1 MENITEFIRQLNGIV
16 SGPILL
22 PLLAGAGLF
31 LTIGL
36 RLTTLRR
43 IPYAFRMLWD
53 GRKKTDQTG
62 DISPFNAL
70 MTAMSATVGTGNIA
84 GVATAIFFGGPGALF
99 WMVVAA
105 FFGMMTNFSENVL
118 GIYYRLAGNG
128 NRFCGGVARRQVP
141 RKRRARQHDR
151 WPDVLYPQGTR

>member
-31 LTIGL
+31 LKIGL

-99 WMVVAA
+99 WMWLVALLGMGTA
-105 FFGMMTNFSENVL
+105 FAEASLAVRFREKDAL
-118 GIYYRLAGNG
+118 GNMI
-128 NRFCGGVARRQVP
+128 GGP
-141 RKRRARQHDR
+141 M
-151 WPDVLYPQGTR
+151 Y